1 MRNIA
6 KYIVLITTA
15 LLIGQENYRS
25 VDQIKSEW
33 SEHTTYQRDEMIS
46 FCDFLFNE
54 GHYERSLIA
63 CFQFLYRYPE
73 DQLKPVV
80 LYYIAK
86 SYEAMGNYTL
96 ARRYYNRVMKIE
108 DDNSISYK
116 ASKYRETYSYLMEN
130 NIGKVQEITE
140 GKEDPYFLIL
150 RAYSYFQTLEWEE
163 ARTLFI
169 SAEEKFDHRYYSK
182 LMIPLYQAIEN
193 VSEVPQHNRAKVAI
207 GGMFL
212 PGGGQMVLKD
222 WKNGQ
227 GIFTTA
233 AILYL
238 IYSLAQS
245 QDISAAVNFANSPG
259 LFVPEH
265 KGVND
270 SFELTDGRLTK
281 AISSESSLIKYT
293 IPPIIIGSFIHLGS
307 LFKSMKE
314 IKKKNKSLIQ
324 YYALDNIE
332 SISPER
338 FLDFQEPVLINKN
351 K

>member
-1 MRNIA
+1 MRNII
-6 KYIVLITTA
+6 KYIVIIIAT
-15 LLIGQENYRS
+15 LLFGQENYRS
-25 VDQIKSEW
+25 VDQIKLEW
-33 SEHTTYQRDEMIS
+33 NEHTSYQRDEMIS

-73 DQLKPVV
+73 DQLKPVI

-86 SYEAMGNYTL
+86 SYEAMENYPL

-108 DDNSISYK
+108 NDNSISHK
-116 ASKYRETYSYLMEN
+116 ASKYRETYCFLMEN
-130 NIGKVQEITE
+130 NISKVQEITE
-140 GKEDPYFLIL
+140 GKEDPYFLML
-150 RAYSYFQTLEWEE
+150 RGYSYFQVLNWEE
-163 ARTLFI
+163 ARALFI

-193 VSEVPQHNRAKVAI
+193 VSKVPQHNGAKVAM
-207 GGMFL
+207 GGVFI

-227 GIFTTA
+227 GVFTTA
-233 AILYL
+233 ALLYL
-238 IYSLAQS
+238 IHSLAQS
-245 QDISAAVNFANSPG
+245 QNINAAFNFANSPG
-259 LFVPEH
+259 LVVPEH
-265 KGVND
+265 KGINN

-281 AISSESSLIKYT
+281 SISSESSLIKYT

-307 LFKSMKE
+307 LFKSIIE

-324 YYALDNIE
+324 YYALDNID
-332 SISPER
+332 SISPDR
-338 FLDFQEPVLINKN
+338 FLDFQEPDLINKN

>member
-1 MRNIA
+1 ML
-6 KYIVLITTA
+6 KSLIY
-15 LLIGQENYRS
+15 LLVAFSMLFGQENYRS
-25 VDQIKSEW
+25 TDQIESEW
-33 SEHTTYQRDEMIS
+33 GDYTKFQRDEMIS
-46 FCDFLFNE
+46 FCDFLFEE
-54 GHYERSLIA
+54 GYYERCLISS
-63 CFQFLYRYPE
+63 FQFLYRLPN
-73 DQLKPVV
+73 DPVKPAL
-80 LYYIAK
+80 LYLIAR
-86 SYEAMGNYTL
+86 SYEEMENYSL
-96 ARRYYNRVMKIE
+96 ARRYYRRVMDLEPITSVAHK
-108 DDNSISYK
+108 S
-116 ASKYRETYSYLMEN
+116 AKYREIYSYLMEGEVDAVFSYTQN
-130 NIGKVQEITE
+130 SL
-140 GKEDPYFLIL
+140 DPYFLTMRGYGYL
-150 RAYSYFQTLEWEE
+150 QSLDWESARAT
-163 ARTLFI
+163 FI

-193 VSEVPQHNRAKVAI
+193 VSEVPQHNGAKVAI
-207 GGMFL
+207 GGMFI

-227 GIFTTA
+227 GIFATTA
-233 AILYL
+233 ILCI

-265 KGVND
+265 KGIND
-270 SFELTDGRLTK
+270 NFELTDGRLTE

-307 LFKSMKE
+307 LIKSIKE

-338 FLDFQEPVLINKN
+338 FLDFQEPILINKN
-351 K
+351 R

>member
-1 MRNIA
+1 MRNII
-6 KYIVLITTA
+6 KYIVIIIAT
-15 LLIGQENYRS
+15 LLFGQENYRS
-25 VDQIKSEW
+25 VDQIKLEW
-33 SEHTTYQRDEMIS
+33 NEHTSYQRDEMIS

-73 DQLKPVV
+73 DQLKPVI

-86 SYEAMGNYTL
+86 SYEAMENYPL

-108 DDNSISYK
+108 NDNSISHK
-116 ASKYRETYSYLMEN
+116 ASKYRETYCFLMEN
-130 NIGKVQEITE
+130 NISKVQEITE
-140 GKEDPYFLIL
+140 GKEDPYFLML
-150 RAYSYFQTLEWEE
+150 RGYSHFQVLNWEE
-163 ARTLFI
+163 ARALFI

-193 VSEVPQHNRAKVAI
+193 VSKVPQHNGAKVAM
-207 GGMFL
+207 GGVFI

-227 GIFTTA
+227 GVFTTA
-233 AILYL
+233 ALLYL
-238 IYSLAQS
+238 IHSLAQS
-245 QDISAAVNFANSPG
+245 QNINAAFNFANSPG
-259 LFVPEH
+259 LVVPEH
-265 KGVND
+265 KGINN

-281 AISSESSLIKYT
+281 SISSESSLIKYT

-307 LFKSMKE
+307 LIKSITE

-324 YYALDNIE
+324 YYALDNID
-332 SISPER
+332 SISPDR
-338 FLDFQEPVLINKN
+338 FLDFQEPDLINKN

>member
-1 MRNIA
+1 MRNII
-6 KYIVLITTA
+6 KYIVIIIAT
-15 LLIGQENYRS
+15 LLFGQENYRS
-25 VDQIKSEW
+25 VDQIKLEW
-33 SEHTTYQRDEMIS
+33 NEHTSYQRDEMIS

-73 DQLKPVV
+73 DQLKPVI

-86 SYEAMGNYTL
+86 SYEAMENYPL

-108 DDNSISYK
+108 NDNSISHK
-116 ASKYRETYSYLMEN
+116 ASKYRETYCFLMEN
-130 NIGKVQEITE
+130 NISKVQEITE
-140 GKEDPYFLIL
+140 GKEDPYFLML
-150 RAYSYFQTLEWEE
+150 RGYSYFQVLNWEE
-163 ARTLFI
+163 ARALFI

-193 VSEVPQHNRAKVAI
+193 VSKVPQHNGAKVAM
-207 GGMFL
+207 GGVFI

-227 GIFTTA
+227 GVFTTA
-233 AILYL
+233 ALLYL
-238 IYSLAQS
+238 IHSLAQS
-245 QDISAAVNFANSPG
+245 QNINAAFNFANSPG
-259 LFVPEH
+259 LVVPEH
-265 KGVND
+265 KGINN

-281 AISSESSLIKYT
+281 SISSESSLIKYT

-307 LFKSMKE
+307 LIKSITE

-324 YYALDNIE
+324 YYALDNID
-332 SISPER
+332 SISPDR
-338 FLDFQEPVLINKN
+338 FLDFQEPDLINKN

>member
-1 MRNIA
+1 MRNII
-6 KYIVLITTA
+6 KYILIIIAT
-15 LLIGQENYRS
+15 LLFGQESYRS
-25 VDQIKSEW
+25 VDQIKLEW
-33 SEHTTYQRDEMIS
+33 NEHTSYQRDEMIS

-73 DQLKPVV
+73 DQLKPVI

-86 SYEAMGNYTL
+86 SYEAMENYPL

-108 DDNSISYK
+108 NDNSISHK
-116 ASKYRETYSYLMEN
+116 ASKYRETYCFLMEN
-130 NIGKVQEITE
+130 NISKVQEITE
-140 GKEDPYFLIL
+140 GKEDPYFLML
-150 RAYSYFQTLEWEE
+150 RGYSHFQVLDWEE
-163 ARTLFI
+163 ARALFI

-193 VSEVPQHNRAKVAI
+193 VSKVPQHNGAKVAM
-207 GGMFL
+207 GGVFI

-227 GIFTTA
+227 GIFTTTA
-233 AILYL
+233 LLYL

-245 QDISAAVNFANSPG
+245 QNINAAFNFANSPG
-259 LFVPEH
+259 LVVPEH
-265 KGVND
+265 KGINN

-281 AISSESSLIKYT
+281 SISSESSLIKYT

-307 LFKSMKE
+307 LIKSITE

-324 YYALDNIE
+324 YYALDNID
-332 SISPER
+332 SISPDR
-338 FLDFQEPVLINKN
+338 FLDFQEPDLINKN

>member
-1 MRNIA
+1 MRNII
-6 KYIVLITTA
+6 KYIVIIIAT
-15 LLIGQENYRS
+15 LLFGQENYRS
-25 VDQIKSEW
+25 VDQIKLEW
-33 SEHTTYQRDEMIS
+33 NEHTSYQRDEMIS

-73 DQLKPVV
+73 DQLKPVI

-86 SYEAMGNYTL
+86 SYEAMENYPL

-108 DDNSISYK
+108 NDNSISHK
-116 ASKYRETYSYLMEN
+116 ASKYREAYCFLMEN
-130 NIGKVQEITE
+130 NISKVQEITE

-150 RAYSYFQTLEWEE
+150 RGYSHFQVLDWEG
-163 ARTLFI
+163 ARALFI

-193 VSEVPQHNRAKVAI
+193 VSKVPQHNGAKVAM
-207 GGMFL
+207 GGVFI

-227 GIFTTA
+227 GVFTTA
-233 AILYL
+233 ALLYL

-245 QDISAAVNFANSPG
+245 QNINAAFNFANSPG
-259 LFVPEH
+259 LVVPEH
-265 KGVND
+265 KGINN

-281 AISSESSLIKYT
+281 SISSESSLIKYT

-307 LFKSMKE
+307 LIKSITE

-324 YYALDNIE
+324 YYALDNID
-332 SISPER
+332 SISPDR
-338 FLDFQEPVLINKN
+338 FLDFQEPDLINKN

>member
-1 MRNIA
+1 MRNII
-6 KYIVLITTA
+6 KYIVIIIAT
-15 LLIGQENYRS
+15 LLFGQENYRS
-25 VDQIKSEW
+25 VDQIKLEW
-33 SEHTTYQRDEMIS
+33 NEHTSYQRDEMIS

-73 DQLKPVV
+73 DQLKPVI

-86 SYEAMGNYTL
+86 SYEAMENYPL

-108 DDNSISYK
+108 NDNSISHK
-116 ASKYRETYSYLMEN
+116 ASKYRETYCFLMEN
-130 NIGKVQEITE
+130 NISKVQEITE
-140 GKEDPYFLIL
+140 GKEDPYFLML
-150 RAYSYFQTLEWEE
+150 RGYSHFQVLDWEG
-163 ARTLFI
+163 ARALFI

-193 VSEVPQHNRAKVAI
+193 VSKVPQHNGAKVAM
-207 GGMFL
+207 GGVFI

-227 GIFTTA
+227 GIFTTTA
-233 AILYL
+233 LLYL
-238 IYSLAQS
+238 IYSLAQA
-245 QDISAAVNFANSPG
+245 QNINAAFNFANSPG
-259 LFVPEH
+259 LVVPEH
-265 KGVND
+265 KGINN

-281 AISSESSLIKYT
+281 SISSESSLIKYT

-307 LFKSMKE
+307 LIKSITE

-324 YYALDNIE
+324 YYALDNID
-332 SISPER
+332 SISPDR
-338 FLDFQEPVLINKN
+338 FLDFQEPDLINKN